1 MKLKYNTLGQIR
13 ELYIS
18 TSTYFEPY
26 LEEGESIVDLD
37 ISLETNVSDCYIQDN
52 TLVKIPDKPDLYSE
66 FNWLTKQ
73 WELPIGYIEVAR
85 TDYKTIINNMA
96 GDKILSN
103 YPTYRQTNYNR
114 EPAAPATLEMNLW
127 IDDIRAES
135 NIATSSI
142 DLATDLATIEGI
154 VDGFKAYLASL

>member
-1 MKLKYNTLGQIR
+1 MKIKYNTLGQIR

-26 LEEGESIVDLD
+26 LEEGEYLLDLD
-37 ISLETNVSDCYIQDN
+37 ISLDTDASNYYIQEGI
-52 TLVKIPDKPDLYSE
+52 LVKIPDKPEIYSE
-66 FNWLTKQ
+66 FNWTTKQ

-103 YPTYRQTNYNR
+103 YPTYRQINYNR
-114 EPAAPATLEMNLW
+114 EPAAPATLAMNLW
-127 IDDIRAES
+127 IDGIRAES
-135 NIATSSI
+135 NVTTSSI

-154 VDGFKAYLASL
+154 VEGFITYLANL